1 MAQDVTYVGFGDL
14 TFKSTEDG
22 SMFVYGKAT
31 GPDLDLDQQIC
42 DESWLKTAMPQWLA
56 TGANVREMHSSI
68 AAGVGIELNADGD
81 DWYLKSE
88 VVDANTMKKVEKG
101 VLKGYS
107 IGIKGARIVKSD
119 DAPNGR
125 IVGGQ
130 IVEVSLVD
138 RPANPTAT
146 VEIAKAV
153 NGELEIT
160 KTLEMQALIPNK
172 DMTHDAGEM
181 TQDVVYNDSH
191 VIRDGEDPYPAA
203 LPCAGCNGTG
213 RTEQTD
219 AVCEVCGGSGD
230 STADVIT
237 PGNDFPNIVEDG
249 DDKAVEADTE
259 KKDYSDKQR
268 QNLADKGMALP
279 DGSYPIKTVGDLKN
293 AIQAFGR
300 AKDKAATK
308 SHIIERAKALG
319 KENLIPDNWKSIDAD
334 TEKMEHDADDLMAVR
349 QSIINLIKEELDEMA
364 RGEENEVCDIY
375 QLVQALELFI
385 CWWEKEADEEETAE
399 PFATTTETG
408 DDYMAYIGLGVS
420 ADLLKSASAD
430 DATPETKEE
439 LRNEIVKALGLE
451 ETITT
456 KAELA
461 EAKEELTLLKAALDE
476 VREMAAPGGPVL
488 RATQAQASKSADA
501 ERLQSEAGR
510 FRKLAHEVVD
520 PSMKA
525 GYLNKAAEM
534 EADAKRILQN

>member
-203 LPCAGCNGTG
+203 RPCAGCNGTG

-525 GYLNKAAEM
+525 GYLSKAAEM

>member
-1 MAQDVTYVGFGDL
+1 
-14 TFKSTEDG
+14 
-22 SMFVYGKAT
+22 
-31 GPDLDLDQQIC
+31 
-42 DESWLKTAMPQWLA
+42 
-56 TGANVREMHSSI
+56 
-68 AAGVGIELNADGD
+68 
-81 DWYLKSE
+81 
-88 VVDANTMKKVEKG
+88 
-101 VLKGYS
+101 
-107 IGIKGARIVKSD
+107 
-119 DAPNGR
+119 
-125 IVGGQ
+125 
-130 IVEVSLVD
+130 
-138 RPANPTAT
+138 
-146 VEIAKAV
+146 
-153 NGELEIT
+153 
-160 KTLEMQALIPNK
+160 
-172 DMTHDAGEM
+172 
-181 TQDVVYNDSH
+181 
-191 VIRDGEDPYPAA
+191 
-203 LPCAGCNGTG
+203 
-213 RTEQTD
+213 
-219 AVCEVCGGSGD
+219 VCEVCGGEGY

-268 QNLADKGMALP
+268 QNMSEAGQALP
-279 DGSYPIKTVGDLKN
+279 DGSYPIRTVGDLKN

-319 KENLIPDNWKSIDAD
+319 KENLIPDNWKSVDAD

-430 DATPETKEE
+430 DATPESREE

-510 FRKLAHEVVD
+510 YRKLAHEVVD

>member
-107 IGIKGARIVKSD
+107 IGIKGARIVKSE

-191 VIRDGEDPYPAA
+191 VIRDGKDPYPAA
-203 LPCAGCNGTG
+203 RPCAGCNGTG

-268 QNLADKGMALP
+268 QNMSEAGQALP
-279 DGSYPIKTVGDLKN
+279 DGSYPIRTVGDLKN

-319 KENLIPDNWKSIDAD
+319 KENLIPDNWKSVDAD

>member
-107 IGIKGARIVKSD
+107 IGIKGARIVKSE

-153 NGELEIT
+153 NGELEIS
-160 KTLEMQALIPNK
+160 KTLEMEALIPDTQMAK
-172 DMTHDAGEM
+172 EGTEIQ
-181 TQDVVYNDSH
+181 QDVNYNESH

-203 LPCAGCNGTG
+203 RPCAGCNGTG

-230 STADVIT
+230 STEDVIT

-268 QNLADKGMALP
+268 QNMSEAGQALP
-279 DGSYPIKTVGDLKN
+279 DGSYPIRTVGDLKN

-300 AKDKAATK
+300 AKNKAATK

-319 KENLIPDNWKSIDAD
+319 KENLIPDNWKSVDAD

-430 DATPETKEE
+430 DATPESKEE

>member
-191 VIRDGEDPYPAA
+191 VIRDGKDPYPAA
-203 LPCAGCNGTG
+203 RPCAGCNGTG

>member
-191 VIRDGEDPYPAA
+191 VIRDGKDPYPAA
-203 LPCAGCNGTG
+203 RPCAGCNGTG

-525 GYLNKAAEM
+525 GYLSKAAEM

>member
-107 IGIKGARIVKSD
+107 IGIKGARIVKSE

-203 LPCAGCNGTG
+203 RPCAGCNGTG

-525 GYLNKAAEM
+525 GYLSKAAEM

>member
-191 VIRDGEDPYPAA
+191 VIRDGKDPYPAA
-203 LPCAGCNGTG
+203 RPCAGCNGTG

-268 QNLADKGMALP
+268 QNMSEAGQALP
-279 DGSYPIKTVGDLKN
+279 DGSYPIRTVGDLKN

-319 KENLIPDNWKSIDAD
+319 KENLIPDNWKSLDAD

-430 DATPETKEE
+430 DATPESKEE

>member
-191 VIRDGEDPYPAA
+191 VIRDGKDPYPAA
-203 LPCAGCNGTG
+203 RPCAGCNGTG

-219 AVCEVCGGSGD
+219 SVCEVCGGEGY